1 MDPPASVSTP
11 PPSKAIGWV
20 DGLSYSKIY
29 FITGKKRFLLC
40 INFIKYL
47 VLLYCKRKKKNINYK
62 FFLPLSNYLIN
73 DKGSLVS
80 KVKYKIY
87 KKKLIQM
94 QS

>member
-1 MDPPASVSTP
+1 M
-11 PPSKAIGWV
+11 
-20 DGLSYSKIY
+20 
-29 FITGKKRFLLC
+29 
-40 INFIKYL
+40 
-47 VLLYCKRKKKNINYK
+47 LLYCKRKKKNINYK